1 MNHDHGLQYRLLALL
16 DNVCMARSASRIDVE
31 FDIYVDGEYK
41 LSQIVSGDTYH
52 HMLYH
57 KEVIFECREFG
68 LIR

>member
-1 MNHDHGLQYRLLALL
+1 
-16 DNVCMARSASRIDVE
+16 MARSASRIDVE